1 VSEADWMPDTGF
13 DTGIFAH
20 IGLTFPEAAP
30 DRIVGQLDIG
40 PQHLNRVGYVHGGV
54 LCTMIDAAACCAG
67 LYSPPDS
74 PTRYAVTLSLTTQ
87 FTRPVRTGRLT
98 VVGKVISAN
107 RTIYTGEA
115 HIFNTENQL
124 VAHGIGTF
132 SWRPG
137 SRPEDAPG
145 AEGKLR
151 VKGS

>member
-1 VSEADWMPDTGF
+1 MSKLQSEPIAGF

-20 IGLTFPEAAP
+20 LGLTFPEAEP

-67 LYSPPDS
+67 LYSPPGS
-74 PTRYAVTLSLTTQ
+74 PVRYAVTLSLTTQ
-87 FTRPVRTGRLT
+87 FTRPVRAGRLT
-98 VVGKVISAN
+98 VEGTVISAN

-115 HIFNTENQL
+115 HVYDAENQL

-137 SRPEDAPG
+137 SRPEDA
-145 AEGKLR
+145 K
-151 VKGS
+151 